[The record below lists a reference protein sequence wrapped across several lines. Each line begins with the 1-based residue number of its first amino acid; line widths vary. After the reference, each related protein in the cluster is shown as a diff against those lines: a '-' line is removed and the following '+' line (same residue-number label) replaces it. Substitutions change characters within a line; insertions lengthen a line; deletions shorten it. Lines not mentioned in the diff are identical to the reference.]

1 MSRARTIGI
10 KYDMQ
15 EALKVSLEIEDYEEK
30 NKVQTYL
37 YEKLGE
43 VEKCIA
49 SYLKILEKLF
59 WDYID
64 VYENLQK
71 EKN

>member
-30 NKVQTYL
+30 NKV
-37 YEKLGE
+37 
-43 VEKCIA
+43 
-49 SYLKILEKLF
+49 
-59 WDYID
+59 
-64 VYENLQK
+64 
-71 EKN
+71 